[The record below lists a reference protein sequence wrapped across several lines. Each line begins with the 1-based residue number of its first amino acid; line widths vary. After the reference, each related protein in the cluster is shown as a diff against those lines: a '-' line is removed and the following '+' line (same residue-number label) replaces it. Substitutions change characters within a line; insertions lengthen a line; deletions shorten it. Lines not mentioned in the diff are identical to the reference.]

1 VIVGVLGLGRIG
13 ATHAHNLAQLDGV
26 ELVVHDPDPAATEQ
40 TLQVTK
46 GRALPDREALL
57 AEADAVVIATPT
69 ANHPDDLAAAAAAGL
84 PILCEKPISLD
95 VGTTA
100 AALDVVARA
109 GVELQVGF
117 MRRFDPGF
125 VEMRRAVESGDLGD
139 LYLVRAASHDHVPPH
154 ESYLDHA
161 GSVYRDMHIH
171 DFDAVRWLTGRDVV
185 EVYAAG
191 SVLVDE
197 MFRRHDD
204 VDMTA
209 LVLVLEGGVLASITG
224 ARANPLGYDHRTE
237 LIGARDALCAGWT
250 ERTPLRSADPDGRS
264 DPTEPYPA
272 FPDRFGPAYRAE
284 VEAFVALVR
293 GEAENRS
300 PGSNALEALRVAVA
314 ADVSRAEHRPVA
326 LAEITTT

>member
-1 VIVGVLGLGRIG
+1 MIVGVLGLGRIG
-13 ATHAHNLAQLDGV
+13 ATHARNLAQLDGV
-26 ELVVHDPDPAATEQ
+26 ELVVHDPDPRATDT
-40 TLQVTK
+40 TLHATN
-46 GRALPDREALL
+46 GRTLPDRDAVLG
-57 AEADAVVIATPT
+57 EADAVVIATPT
-69 ANHPDDLAAAAAAGL
+69 ANHPDDLAAAASAGL

-95 VGTTA
+95 VATTA
-100 AALDVVARA
+100 MALDAVAKA
-109 GVELQVGF
+109 GVEVQVGF

-197 MFRRHDD
+197 MFERHDD

-237 LIGARDALCAGWT
+237 LIGSRDALCAGWT
-250 ERTPLRSADPDGRS
+250 ERTPLRSADPAGRS
-264 DPTEPYPA
+264 DPTDPYPA

-314 ADVSRAEHRPVA
+314 ADRSRAEHRPVA
-326 LAEITTT
+326 LTEIPTS

>member
-13 ATHAHNLAQLDGV
+13 ATHAANLAGVPGV
-26 ELVVHDPDPAATEQ
+26 ETVVYDPDADAVGRSVPATGA
-40 TLQVTK
+40 
-46 GRALPDREALL
+46 RALPDRDAVLG
-57 AEADAVVIATPT
+57 EADAVVIATPT
-69 ANHPDDLAAAAAAGL
+69 ANHPDDIAACAAAGL
-84 PILCEKPISLD
+84 PMLCEKPISLD
-95 VGTTA
+95 VGSTA
-100 AALDVVARA
+100 AALQVAERA

-125 VEMRRAVESGDLGD
+125 AEMRRLVASGDLGD
-139 LYLVRAASHDHVPPH
+139 VYLVRAASHDHVPPH
-154 ESYLDHA
+154 ESYLDES

-197 MFRRHDD
+197 MFRRHGD
-204 VDMTA
+204 VDTTA
-209 LVLVLEGGVLASITG
+209 MVLVLEGGVLASVTG

-237 LIGARDALCAGWT
+237 VIGSLDAVCAGWT
-250 ERTPLRSADPDGRS
+250 ERTPLRSADPGS
-264 DPTEPYPA
+264 DLAPADPYPA

-293 GEAENRS
+293 GDGENRS
-300 PGSNALEALRVAVA
+300 PGPAALDALRVAAA
-314 ADVSRAEHRPVA
+314 ADRSLAEHRPVA
-326 LAEITTT
+326 VAEITP

>member
-1 VIVGVLGLGRIG
+1 MIVGVLGLGRIG
-13 ATHAHNLAQLDGV
+13 ATHAANLAKVSGV
-26 ELVVHDPDPAATEQ
+26 EVVVHDVDALAVRRAVEAT
-40 TLQVTK
+40 
-46 GRALPDREALL
+46 GCRAMPDREALL
-57 AEADAVVIATPT
+57 DASDAVVIATPT
-69 ANHPDDLAAAAAAGL
+69 ANHPDDLEVAATTGR

-95 VGTTA
+95 VASTA
-100 AALDVVARA
+100 TALDVVERS
-109 GVELQVGF
+109 GSELQVGF

-125 VEMRRAVESGDLGD
+125 VEMRRAIASGDLGD
-139 LYLVRAASHDHVPPH
+139 VYLVRAASHDHVPPH
-154 ESYLDHA
+154 ESYLDRA
-161 GSVYRDMHIH
+161 GSVFRDMHIH

-197 MFRRHDD
+197 MFARHHD

-209 LVLVLEGGVLASITG
+209 LVLVLEGGVLASVTG

-237 LIGARDALCAGWT
+237 VIGSRDALCAGWT
-250 ERTPLRSADPDGRS
+250 ERTPLRSADPRGVVGAVDA
-264 DPTEPYPA
+264 YPA

-300 PGSNALEALRVAVA
+300 PGQSALDALRVAVA
-314 ADVSRAEHRPVA
+314 ADRSLAEHRPVTV
-326 LAEITTT
+326 AEVE